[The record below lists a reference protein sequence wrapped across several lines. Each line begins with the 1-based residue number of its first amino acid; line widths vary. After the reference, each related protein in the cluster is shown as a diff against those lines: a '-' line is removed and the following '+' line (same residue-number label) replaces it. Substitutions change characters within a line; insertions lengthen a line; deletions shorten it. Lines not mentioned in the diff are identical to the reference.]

1 MIAVPK
7 NKEVVKGVYAKR
19 STIMNGPI
27 MKWRNCRSRKQD
39 NHRYNLGGD
48 PRFLKRKR
56 QVEDPS
62 TLSAKQVKSVSL
74 KKRWSL
80 SLPCQ
85 RDSSQAKRYVD
96 GTNLITLN
104 LQDVQGKTG

>member
-74 KKRWSL
+74 KSDGHWV
-80 SLPCQ
+80 CHVNAT
-85 RDSSQAKRYVD
+85 QAKQKD
-96 GTNLITLN
+96 M
-104 LQDVQGKTG
+104 